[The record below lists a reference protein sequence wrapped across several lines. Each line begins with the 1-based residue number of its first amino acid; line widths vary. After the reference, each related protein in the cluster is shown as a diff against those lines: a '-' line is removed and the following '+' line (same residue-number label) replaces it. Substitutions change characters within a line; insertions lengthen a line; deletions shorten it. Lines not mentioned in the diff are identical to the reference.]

1 MTPNN
6 DTDKQIFRLLDKT
19 SERLGTSFDI
29 PPKTASVIKAL
40 RESRARLTLRVD
52 DSLHQHLGWHSIGQE
67 SIVGINIWYMLIE
80 ELAEIYEIPVS
91 VLSALRLSLRSDPS
105 FMAVT
110 NRGPAAFFVDNHNQ
124 LTWDRT
130 VATYVTPEYLRVAW
144 DLAMTDE
151 NESYNVEDLLTLPRI
166 YGLTDAGSRVM
177 MSQVKTHSGPE
188 VTVA

>member
-6 DTDKQIFRLLDKT
+6 NTDIQIFRLLDKT

-40 RESRARLTLRVD
+40 RQSKARLSLRVD

-67 SIVGINIWYMLIE
+67 SILGINTWYMLIE

-91 VLSALRLSLRSDPS
+91 VLSALQLSFRSDPS
-105 FMAVT
+105 FMTVT

-124 LTWDRT
+124 LTWDRRH
-130 VATYVTPEYLRVAW
+130 ASYVTPEYLRVAW

-166 YGLTDAGSRVM
+166 YGLTDAGSQVM
-177 MSQVKTHSGPE
+177 MTQVKTHSGPE